1 MPTQKPT
8 TYQLIQ
14 YPCIPIDFTKVTSK
28 KFENLNDL
36 LDELRKIRSKY
47 TSISFYKTRFQITF
61 DAYTDQKVMESYT
74 ILRAPQMDFEN
85 NEVTEIMFALH
96 TSRSIV
102 GVFWAEQT
110 QYFKELQLFLNSLP
124 TTDEINKYVL
134 ENGLVLDKSYID
146 NENRRVKSFWGNI
159 EYDFE
164 TDNSLFGCKIRAVGH
179 RPKGTPDLVTHHGR
193 IDVSIHP
200 YIK

>member
-1 MPTQKPT
+1 MTTKKPT

-14 YPCIPIDFTKVTSK
+14 YPCIPIDFTTVTSK

-36 LDELRKIRSKY
+36 LDELRILRSKY

-61 DAYTDQKVMESYT
+61 DAYTDQKVIESYT

-102 GVFWAEQT
+102 GVFWAEDAK
-110 QYFKELQLFLNSLP
+110 YFKDLQAYLDSNDASMKQWK
-124 TTDEINKYVL
+124 ERNK
-134 ENGLVLDKSYID
+134 
-146 NENRRVKSFWGNI
+146 
-159 EYDFE
+159 
-164 TDNSLFGCKIRAVGH
+164 
-179 RPKGTPDLVTHHGR
+179 
-193 IDVSIHP
+193 
-200 YIK
+200 